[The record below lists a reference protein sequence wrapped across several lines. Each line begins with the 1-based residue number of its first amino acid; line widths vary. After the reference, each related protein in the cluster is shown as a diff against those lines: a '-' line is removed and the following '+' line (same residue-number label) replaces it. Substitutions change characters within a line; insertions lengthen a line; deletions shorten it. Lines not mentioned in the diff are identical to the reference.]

1 MPLDAAV
8 RSSDRVGT
16 PSGNLFDC
24 MSCPQEPTDEAL
36 FACIALESD
45 REIVRAFLAA
55 FPRLADDDPQLAQLF
70 QRFLTRPAPS
80 AKSAWHYAFGN
91 LLHIRKNADRAGD
104 ALEGAVIL
112 ALHLME
118 EGSPGAGDYSFPQA
132 RVFHFGSHLLPP
144 AQRICVDSDGAGAT
158 LVLYSGAEKHVI
170 EFSRTAGEWFGALPR
185 LHRFGTPS
193 DQIVILPPAAL
204 RPKEFTDVFPLMITA
219 DAGMQATCQQA
230 LDLIAAIAP
239 EYERWV
245 TRLMR
250 HVVLLRNEPSI
261 IRSGSTLRHPG
272 LSHLSY
278 TDNRVSIAEMLIHEV
293 SHQHFRLLERL
304 GPLVDGN
311 DTQLYYSPVKRTG
324 RSLER
329 ILLAYHAFG
338 NMLLFYRACLQ
349 DRKLDRSH
357 CARNVDEIEQQ
368 LRVLDEPLK
377 DNPSLTDL
385 GQSIYRPL
393 AGRLSL
399 G

>member
-1 MPLDAAV
+1 MPLDAAA
-8 RSSDRVGT
+8 RSSDRVNA
-16 PSGNLFDC
+16 PSESLFDC
-24 MSCPQEPTDEAL
+24 MSCPQERADEAL

-55 FPRLADDDPQLAQLF
+55 FPRLTDDPRLAQLL

-91 LLHIRKNADRAGD
+91 LLHIRKNPGRAGD
-104 ALEGAVIL
+104 ALEGAAIL

-118 EGSPGAGDYSFPQA
+118 EGAPGAGDFSFPLPK
-132 RVFHFGSHLLPP
+132 VFLWGSHLLPP
-144 AQRICVDSDGAGAT
+144 AQRIRVDSDGDRAT
-158 LVLYSGAEKHVI
+158 LVLCSGAEKHVVQMD
-170 EFSRTAGEWFGALPR
+170 RTDGEWIGALPR
-185 LHRFGTPS
+185 LHGFGAPS
-193 DQIVILPPAAL
+193 GKIGILPPAAL
-204 RPKEFTDVFPLMITA
+204 RPEEFTDVFPLMVTA
-219 DAGMQATCQQA
+219 DAGMEATCQRA
-230 LDLIAAIAP
+230 FDLIAATAP

-250 HVVLLRNEPSI
+250 HIVLLKNEPSI
-261 IRSGSTLRHPG
+261 IRSGSTVRHPG

-293 SHQHFRLLERL
+293 SHQHFRLLERV

-311 DTQLYYSPVKRTG
+311 DNQLYYSPVKRKG

-349 DRKLDRSH
+349 DRKLDRNH
-357 CARNVDEIEQQ
+357 CARNVDEIEEQ
-368 LRVLDEPLK
+368 LRILDEPLN

-393 AGRLSL
+393 SRRLSL